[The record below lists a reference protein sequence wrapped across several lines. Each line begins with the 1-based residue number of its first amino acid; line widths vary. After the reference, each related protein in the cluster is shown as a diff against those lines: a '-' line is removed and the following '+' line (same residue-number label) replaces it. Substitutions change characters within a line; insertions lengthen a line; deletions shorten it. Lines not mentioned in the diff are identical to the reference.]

1 MFYIYNETSK
11 QLELNVKTDKFFH
24 LGIKDMKFGVDI
36 MTSSTE
42 EIDKEYNTTIFE
54 SLESVQILSCHSY
67 NLIYNNKSGNPFLRI
82 DEEPSDN
89 SYDAYLLV
97 YKYNEEENGMK
108 LFNEKRINFNV
119 LYSKHDEENQIIYII
134 GVAKPT
140 LNPKFFLTF
149 FNGSTYNTKH
159 LMFNRKFISLVYN
172 KYYTEEEAKA
182 NKFANVIMTP
192 SKYQMLIPDKSR
204 KPFSII
210 VAPWN
215 NPEKKPY
222 LENIL
227 KAYRMNEKF
236 VKCIDSEAKAIYREL
251 QQLRNVEHYNA
262 LTVFIDKSFDEF
274 KKEAEPTFKYLKMFK
289 NVNYLTNDK
298 KIVYKH

>member
-11 QLELNVKTDKFFH
+11 QLELNVKNEKFFH
-24 LGIKDMKFGVDI
+24 LGIKDMKFGIDL

-42 EIDKEYNTTIFE
+42 DIQKEYNTSIFE
-54 SLESVQILSCHSY
+54 SLEDVQVLSCQSY
-67 NLIYNNKSGNPFLRI
+67 RLSYNNKTGNPFLRI

-89 SYDAYLLV
+89 SFDAYLLV

-108 LFNEKRINFNV
+108 LFNEKRINFTV
-119 LYSKHDEENQIIYII
+119 LYSKHDEENQIIYVI

-140 LNPKFFLTF
+140 ANPKFFLTF
-149 FNGSTYNTKH
+149 FNGETYNTKH

-172 KYYTEEEAKA
+172 KYYTIEEAKA
-182 NKFANVIMTP
+182 NKFSNVIMTP
-192 SKYQMLIPDKSR
+192 AKYQMLIPDKSR
-204 KPFSII
+204 RPFSII

-215 NPEKKPY
+215 NPDKKDY
-222 LENIL
+222 LDSVL
-227 KAYRMNEKF
+227 KSYKLNESF
-236 VKCIDSEAKAIYREL
+236 VKRIDSEAKAIYREL
-251 QQLRNVEHYNA
+251 QQLRNVDHYNA
-262 LTVFIDKSFDEF
+262 LTVYIDKSFEDF
-274 KKEAEPTFKYLKMFK
+274 KKDPEPTFKYLKMFK